1 MTLTHLA
8 ISGLMT
14 SLMVG
19 TADPLVV
26 SVGAIAGLL
35 PDVDLS
41 KSPAG
46 RILFPISS
54 FLEKRF
60 PHRSCTHSILASIVV
75 GAVVYGLAYGSVI
88 SWRLAHAIEIGYTF
102 GYLVDLITKSGIQ
115 LFFPTTLRCVVPGN
129 RNLRLSTGSN
139 WEYGILVLVVAA
151 LLLVLNINTH
161 GGMGFTF
168 NEILA
173 TPRGVQELMNQKGNS
188 HQIIVHIDGV
198 RTFDRSRING
208 DFAVIE
214 QKDANTFIVTPQLP
228 ILNSQFSTLNSPEL
242 YQVSNRPD
250 MGHQIVSERITGKV
264 GRKITTRIESV
275 TWVDEEILPKLNQMI
290 DRYPKAMMYL
300 TGSIDIDDPEQIS
313 IQAKPQQ
320 LATAIKQGRK
330 LEFNSCSL
338 TVALNLLREQWGS
351 GQVRIRVVLNNN

>member
-1 MTLTHLA
+1 MMTLTHLA

-14 SLMVG
+14 SLLVG
-19 TADPLVV
+19 TADPLAVGM
-26 SVGAIAGLL
+26 GAIAGLL
-35 PDVDLS
+35 PDVDIS

-46 RILFPISS
+46 RVLFPISS

-60 PHRSCTHSILASIVV
+60 PHRSCTHSILASIAI
-75 GAVVYGLAYGSVI
+75 GSVVYGLAYSSVI
-88 SWRLAHAIEIGYTF
+88 SWRLAHAILIGYTF
-102 GYLVDLITKSGIQ
+102 GYLVDAITKSGIQ
-115 LFFPTTLRCVVPGN
+115 LFFPANLRCVVPGN

-139 WEYGILVLVVAA
+139 WEYAILVLVVAA

-188 HQIIVHIDGV
+188 HQIVVHIDGV
-198 RTFDRSRING
+198 RTFDRARIQD
-208 DFAVIE
+208 DFVVVE
-214 QKDANTFIVTPQLP
+214 QRDANTFTIHPP
-228 ILNSQFSTLNSPEL
+228 SKPDEL

-250 MGHQIVSERITGKV
+250 IHQIISERITGKV
-264 GRKITTRIESV
+264 GRKITTSIESV
-275 TWVDEEILPKLNQMI
+275 TWVDEEILPRLEQTI
-290 DRYPKAMMYL
+290 DRYPNAMMYL
-300 TGSIDIDDPEQIS
+300 TGSIEIDDPEQIS

-320 LATAIKQGRK
+320 LATVTKQGRK
-330 LEFNSCSL
+330 LEFSSCPL

-351 GQVRIRVVLNNN
+351 GQVRIRVIVEN

>member
-1 MTLTHLA
+1 MMTLTHLA

-19 TADPLVV
+19 TADPTIV
-26 SVGAIAGLL
+26 SAGAIAGLL
-35 PDVDLS
+35 PDVDIS

-46 RILFPISS
+46 RVLFPISS

-60 PHRSCTHSILASIVV
+60 PHRSCTHSILASLAI
-75 GAVVYGLAYGSVI
+75 GSVVYGLAYSSLI

-102 GYLVDLITKSGIQ
+102 GYLVDAITKSGIQ
-115 LFFPTTLRCVVPGN
+115 LFFPANLRCVVPGN
-129 RNLRLSTGSN
+129 RKLRLSTGSN
-139 WEYGILVLVVAA
+139 WEYAILVLVVAV

-168 NEILA
+168 NEMLA
-173 TPRGVQELMNQKGNS
+173 TPRGVQELMNQKGNT
-188 HQIIVHIDGV
+188 HQIVVHIDGV
-198 RTFDRSRING
+198 RTFDRARIQD
-208 DFAVIE
+208 DFVVVE
-214 QKDANTFIVTPQLP
+214 QRDANTFTIHP
-228 ILNSQFSTLNSPEL
+228 ISIPDEL

-264 GRKITTRIESV
+264 GRKITTSIESL
-275 TWVDEEILPKLNQMI
+275 TWVDEEILPRINKML
-290 DRYPKAMMYL
+290 DRYPDAQMYL
-300 TGSIDIDDPEQIS
+300 TGSIEIDDPEQIA

-320 LATAIKQGRK
+320 LATVIKQGRK
-330 LEFNSCSL
+330 LEFSSCPL

-351 GQVRIRVVLNNN
+351 GQVRIRVIQLQP

>member
-19 TADPLVV
+19 TADPLAV

-75 GAVVYGLAYGSVI
+75 GAVVYGMAYGSVI

-228 ILNSQFSTLNSPEL
+228 ILNSQFSILNSPEL

-275 TWVDEEILPKLNQMI
+275 TWVDEEILPRLEQTI
-290 DRYPKAMMYL
+290 DRYPNAVMYL
-300 TGSIDIDDPEQIS
+300 TGSIEIDDPEH
-313 IQAKPQQ
+313 
-320 LATAIKQGRK
+320 L
-330 LEFNSCSL
+330 NS
-338 TVALNLLREQWGS
+338 
-351 GQVRIRVVLNNN
+351 

>member
-1 MTLTHLA
+1 
-8 ISGLMT
+8 
-14 SLMVG
+14 
-19 TADPLVV
+19 
-26 SVGAIAGLL
+26 
-35 PDVDLS
+35 
-41 KSPAG
+41 
-46 RILFPISS
+46 
-54 FLEKRF
+54 
-60 PHRSCTHSILASIVV
+60 
-75 GAVVYGLAYGSVI
+75 VI

-151 LLLVLNINTH
+151 LLLALNINTR
-161 GGMGFTF
+161 GGMGFTL

-198 RTFDRSRING
+198 RTFDRARIQD
-208 DFAVIE
+208 DFVVVE
-214 QKDANTFIVTPQLP
+214 QRDANTFTIHPP
-228 ILNSQFSTLNSPEL
+228 AIPDEL

-275 TWVDEEILPKLNQMI
+275 TWVDEEILPRLEQTI
-290 DRYPKAMMYL
+290 DRYPDAVMYL
-300 TGSIDIDDPEQIS
+300 TGSIEIDDPEQIS

-330 LEFNSCSL
+330 LEFSSCPL
-338 TVALNLLREQWGS
+338 TVALNLFREQWGS
-351 GQVRIRVVLNNN
+351 GQVRIRVIVNS